1 MRAYSRMTRR
11 PRRAIFSVR
20 IDHQQQDSDPIGG
33 NRSGKE
39 GDEQADIDGQLD
51 REKVTV
57 SGARM
62 VPPIID
68 AMPRSAQSPLS
79 RKNPAEQRS
88 ERSPDYKERC
98 QDAPERA
105 GRQGNQPDSC
115 LDDKDG
121 LYRDPCHVACEKIG
135 N

>member
-1 MRAYSRMTRR
+1 MPHAG
-11 PRRAIFSVR
+11 IFADDVPSAARDLSVR

-68 AMPRSAQSPLS
+68 AMPRSAQSPLT

-88 ERSPDYKERC
+88 ERSPR
-98 QDAPERA
+98 
-105 GRQGNQPDSC
+105 
-115 LDDKDG
+115 L
-121 LYRDPCHVACEKIG
+121 
-135 N
+135 